1 MNTRFYNGKILTMK
15 DNMKILE
22 DEIWIVGN
30 RIEYIGPSKE
40 SDISWDRQVDLQE
53 NLIMPGFK
61 NAHTHSAMTFLR
73 SAADDM
79 PLQEWLNNQ
88 IFPREAKLES
98 EDVYWLSRLA
108 ILEYLSSGITSNFDM
123 YFYPDEIAKA
133 SVDSGFRTVIA
144 GALND
149 FSQSIEEVE
158 NYYLKFNNN
167 EKYNGLISYKIG
179 FHAEYTTSE
188 KLLKEIVELSQKYN
202 APVWTH
208 NSETKREVDDCYSR
222 NKMSPT
228 EYLDSLG
235 VYDNGG
241 GGYHCVHLNEK
252 DIEIFKDKKLTIV
265 TNPSSNIKLASG
277 IASIDIYLN
286 ENIPVAVGTDGPASN
301 NALDMFREMF
311 LVSGLTKVKT
321 GDASVVD
328 GNEVLKMATTN
339 GALAMGLYDCDILEE
354 GKLADL
360 IVVDLKQPNMQP
372 LNNISKNIVYSG
384 SKSNIKLTM
393 INGEILFEDGKYNIG
408 MEVEKIYKKCNEI
421 ARRIG

>member
-15 DNMKILE
+15 NNMEILE
-22 DEIWIVGN
+22 EEIWVVKN
-30 RIEYIGPSKE
+30 RIAYIGPSKE
-40 SDISWDRQVDLQE
+40 SDISWDREIDLQG

-73 SAADDM
+73 SAADDY
-79 PLQEWLNNQ
+79 PLQEWLNEQ
-88 IFPREAKLES
+88 IFPREAKLQS
-98 EDVYWLSRLA
+98 EDIYWLSRLA

-123 YFYPDEIAKA
+123 YFNPEEIAQA
-133 SVDSGFRTVIA
+133 SVDSGFRTVIV

-149 FSQSIEEVE
+149 FSQSLEDIEK
-158 NYYLKFNNN
+158 YYLEFNNN
-167 EKYNGLISYKIG
+167 EKYNGLISYKLG
-179 FHAEYTTSE
+179 FHAEYTTGE
-188 KLLKEIVELSQKYN
+188 KLLRGIAELSKKYN

-208 NSETKREVDDCYSR
+208 NSETKREVEDCYSR
-222 NKMSPT
+222 NNMSPT

-235 VYDNGG
+235 IYDNGG
-241 GGYHCVHLNEK
+241 GGYHCVYLNEN
-252 DIEIFKDKKLTIV
+252 DLQIFKDKDLTIV

-277 IASIDIYLN
+277 IARIDTFL
-286 ENIPVAVGTDGPASN
+286 EKGIPVSVGTDGPASN

-311 LVSGLTKVKT
+311 LVSGLTKVEV

-339 GALAMGLYDCDILEE
+339 GALAMGLTDCDVLEE

-360 IVVDLKQPNMQP
+360 IVIDLKQPNMQP
-372 LNNISKNIVYSG
+372 INNISKNIVYSG
-384 SKSNIKLTM
+384 SKSNIKITM
-393 INGEILFEDGKYNIG
+393 INGNILFENGKYNVGIDA
-408 MEVEKIYKKCNEI
+408 EEIYSKCNEI